1 MPVTDWRLWPPR
13 WLALRLALAATVAT
27 AAVLGA
33 WTPAAALDCEGV
45 VLDDGCLFTITG
57 SDTPDPDDGYAV
69 TNDHGVPFYDFV
81 RARDVQSIG
90 YPISQRWNYANFT
103 LQAFQ
108 KVILQWDPGKGRVNY
123 HNTLD
128 VLANRYPELELPNVP
143 PHQVLETDADADF
156 ASAVR
161 THLALLDRNA
171 AIKERFLSEPAWL
184 SLYGLPI
191 RYEEREV
198 DGHPQGLQL
207 LRTQRTVF
215 EIWNV
220 AAPGTTVG
228 RVNLQNV
235 PDKVKRLDN
244 VIIPNTAKGL
254 WKASDPRYPAL
265 IANLDWVADGLEPW
279 EQRGVSYLER
289 IFAVSEPALRSL
301 VQHPSDWTIRNGP
314 YEDARDTANDEFEM
328 LALLVEQ
335 PWAKHELNLGEDDLL
350 EIIRYGLDS
359 LPALVTASVSATTPA
374 EAPDPNLPAIISS
387 LYWVAD
393 GLTPLEQT
401 AVTHLDD
408 IFAASESLLQTLIQ
422 DPDNSYVRSPPT
434 QATIPGL
441 EALVAFANLPW
452 AMDGLNQT
460 ETDLLQLIL
469 INSSDVPD
477 LASLVPQKQWM
488 KDDLTDDEFS
498 IIDDLIAI
506 GHEERKILNQTSPG
520 TKEATISYYLLQMPF
535 LDSIE
540 PFDAPA
546 VRGFR
551 EIGWHDRNSLHTIV
565 SRYAEHGG
573 ITDDRAKI
581 ISVLPYVVS
590 NKPELLNTMLNP
602 SAVSVEERSIVL
614 PHTGPVILAVIRT
627 QPGDERTMAYL
638 DEAVRFSEGFIRR
651 PFPTRYIA
659 LHVTEA
665 VEPWGGLFLGS
676 HIAIREGYDD
686 QYHYF
691 NNFLRGVLYHEV
703 AHYYWHACPSWLC
716 EGAAVYF
723 EMHAGVLGS
732 GAQKGI
738 AEACSTT
745 SIIDVASEWNECD
758 YYLGAALF
766 FNLFHSLGE
775 GVFLRG
781 LWRLYDSTQ
790 GDLSPGSCE
799 GVEIGLCHLRFAFV
813 TDAPPE
819 AAALAER
826 FLRELYFGED

>member
-1 MPVTDWRLWPPR
+1 MTGWRPWPPR
-13 WLALRLALAATVAT
+13 WLALRLALAAVVAV
-27 AAVLGA
+27 AAVITA
-33 WTPAAALDCEGV
+33 WIPASALDCQGV

-90 YPISQRWNYANFT
+90 YPISQRWTYANFT

-108 KVILQWDPGKGRVNY
+108 KVILQWDPGKGRMNY

-128 VLANRYPELELPNVP
+128 VLANRYPEVELPSVP
-143 PHQVLETDADADF
+143 PHQVLESDADADF
-156 ASAVR
+156 ASVVR
-161 THLALLDRNA
+161 THLALLDRNP

-228 RVNLQNV
+228 HVNLQNV
-235 PDKVKRLDN
+235 PDKVKKLDN

-254 WKASDPRYPAL
+254 WRASDPRYPAL
-265 IANLDWVADGLEPW
+265 IANLYWVADGLTPL
-279 EQRGVSYLER
+279 EQRGVTYLER

-301 VQHPSDWTIRNGP
+301 VEHPSDWTIRNGP
-314 YEDARDTANDEFEM
+314 NENKGVTANDEFEM

-335 PWAKHELNLGEDDLL
+335 PWAKHELTLGEDDLL
-350 EIIRYGLDS
+350 NIIRNGLDS
-359 LPALVTASVSATTPA
+359 LPALVTISDSDTTPA
-374 EAPDPNLPAIISS
+374 EAPDPSLPAIISS

-401 AVTHLDD
+401 AVTHLEE
-408 IFAASESLLQTLIQ
+408 IFAASEPLLQTLIQ
-422 DPDNSYVRSPPT
+422 DPDNAYVRSRPT

-441 EALVAFANLPW
+441 KALVAFADLPW
-452 AMDGLNQT
+452 ATDGLDQIET
-460 ETDLLQLIL
+460 ELLRLIL
-469 INSSDVPD
+469 INSAAVPD
-477 LASLVPQKQWM
+477 LAALVPQKQWI
-488 KDDLTDDEFS
+488 KDDISNEEFS
-498 IIDDLIAI
+498 IIDDLVAI
-506 GHEERKILNQTSPG
+506 GHEERKILDQTSPG
-520 TKEATISYYLLQMPF
+520 TNEVTISYHLLRMPF

-546 VRGFR
+546 VRGLR
-551 EIGWHDRNSLHTIV
+551 EIGRHDRNYLHTIV
-565 SRYAEHGG
+565 SRYAQPDG

-581 ISVLPYVVS
+581 ISVLPYVVAT
-590 NKPELLNTMLNP
+590 KPELLTPMLNP

-665 VEPWGGLFLGS
+665 VDPWGGLFLGS
-676 HIAIREGYDD
+676 HIAIREGYDN

-691 NNFLRGVLYHEV
+691 NDSLRGVIYHEV
-703 AHYYWHACPSWLC
+703 AHYYWHSCPSWLC

-738 AEACSTT
+738 AEECSDT
-745 SIIDVASEWNECD
+745 SIIDVTSGWNTCH

-781 LWRLYDSTQ
+781 LWRLYDASQ
-790 GDLSPGSCE
+790 GNLSPGNCE
-799 GVEIGLCHLRFAFV
+799 DVEIGLCHLRFAFV

>member
-1 MPVTDWRLWPPR
+1 MRVTAWRPWPTR
-13 WLALRLALAATVAT
+13 WPALRLALAAAVAV
-27 AAVLGA
+27 AAVIYA
-33 WTPAAALDCEGV
+33 WTPATALDCQGV
-45 VLDDGCLFTITG
+45 VLTDGCLFTITG

-69 TNDHGVPFYDFV
+69 TNADGVPFYDFV
-81 RARDVQSIG
+81 GARDLQSIG
-90 YPISQRWNYANFT
+90 YPISQRWISGNFT
-103 LQAFQ
+103 FQAFQ
-108 KVILQWDPGKGRVNY
+108 KVILQWDPGEARMNY
-123 HNTLD
+123 YNTLD
-128 VLANRYPELELPNVP
+128 VLANRYPAVQLTNVP
-143 PHQVLETDADADF
+143 PHQVLESGADADF
-156 ASAVR
+156 AAVVR
-161 THLALLDRNA
+161 THLALLDQHA

-184 SLYGLPI
+184 DLYGLPI

-215 EIWNV
+215 DVWNV

-235 PDKVKRLDN
+235 PDKVKKLDN
-244 VIIPNTAKGL
+244 VIIPNTAKAL
-254 WKASDPRYPAL
+254 WWASDPRYPAV
-265 IANLDWVADGLEPW
+265 IANLYWVADGLTPL
-279 EQRGVSYLER
+279 EQRAVTYLER
-289 IFAVSEPALRSL
+289 IFAVSEASLRSL
-301 VQHPSDWTIRNGP
+301 VQHASDWTIRNTP
-314 YEDARDTANDEFEM
+314 VEANIHEFEA
-328 LALLVEQ
+328 LALLVERLG
-335 PWAKHELNLGEDDLL
+335 ATDELNLADLDLL
-350 EIIRYGLDS
+350 DVIRQDQNPSPGRS
-359 LPALVTASVSATTPA
+359 TAPDEAPD
-374 EAPDPNLPAIISS
+374 EAPDPGLPPSIDS

-393 GLTPLEQT
+393 GLTPLEEQ
-401 AVTHLDD
+401 AVGYLER
-408 IFAASESLLQTLIQ
+408 IFAASEPLVRTLTQ
-422 DPDNSYVRSPPT
+422 DTSGWTLKVEPREAHLPE
-434 QATIPGL
+434 L
-441 EALVAFANLPW
+441 EALAHVAELAW
-452 AMDGLNQT
+452 ARDELNST
-460 ETDLLQLIL
+460 EERLVNTIRFHADV
-469 INSSDVPD
+469 VPD
-477 LASLVPQKQWM
+477 LVTLIPQKQWI
-488 KDDLTDDEFS
+488 KDGLTDEEV
-498 IIDDLIAI
+498 DLIENLLAL
-506 GHEERKILNQTSPG
+506 GFDERLILNETNPG
-520 TKEATISYYLLQMPF
+520 TNEATISYYLLRMPF

-546 VRGFR
+546 VRGLR
-551 EIGWHDRNSLHTIV
+551 ELGWHDRNSLHTIV
-565 SRYAEHGG
+565 SRYAEDGG

-581 ISVLPYVVS
+581 ISVLPYVVA

-651 PFPTRYIA
+651 PFPTSYIA

-691 NNFLRGVLYHEV
+691 NDSLRGVLYHEV
-703 AHYYWHACPSWLC
+703 AHYYWNACPSWLC

-781 LWRLYDSTQ
+781 LWRLYDTTQ
-790 GDLSPGSCE
+790 GNLSPGSCE
-799 GVEIGLCHLRFAFV
+799 GVEVGLCHLRFAFV

>member
-1 MPVTDWRLWPPR
+1 MTNWQPWAPR
-13 WLALRLALAATVAT
+13 WLARRLALAALVAA
-27 AAVLGA
+27 AAVITA
-33 WTPAAALDCEGV
+33 WTPAAALDCQGI

-128 VLANRYPELELPNVP
+128 VLANRYPEVELPNVP

-171 AIKERFLSEPAWL
+171 AMKERFLSEPAWL

-254 WKASDPRYPAL
+254 WRASDPRYPAL
-265 IANLDWVADGLEPW
+265 IANLRWVADGLEPW

-301 VQHPSDWTIRNGP
+301 VQHPTDWTIRNGP
-314 YEDARDTANDEFEM
+314 YEDAGVTGNDDFEM

-335 PWAKHELNLGEDDLL
+335 PWAKHELNFGEDDL
-350 EIIRYGLDS
+350 IDIVRYGLDS
-359 LPALVTASVSATTPA
+359 LPALVTASDSASTPA
-374 EAPDPNLPAIISS
+374 EAPDPNLPGIISS

-401 AVTHLDD
+401 AVTHLAE
-408 IFAASESLLQTLIQ
+408 IFAASEPLLQTLIQ
-422 DPDNSYVRSPPT
+422 DPDNAYVRSRPT

-441 EALVAFANLPW
+441 KALVAFADLPW
-452 AMDGLNQT
+452 ATDGLNQT
-460 ETDLLQLIL
+460 ETELLRLIL
-469 INSSDVPD
+469 INSSAVPD
-477 LASLVPQKQWM
+477 LASLVPQKQWI

-498 IIDDLIAI
+498 IIDDLISI
-506 GHEERKILNQTSPG
+506 GYDEREILKQTSSG
-520 TKEATISYYLLQMPF
+520 TNEATIAYHLLRMPF
-535 LDSIE
+535 LASIE

-546 VRGFR
+546 VRSLR
-551 EIGWHDRNSLHTIV
+551 DIGWHDRNYLHTIV
-565 SRYAEHGG
+565 ARYAQPDG
-573 ITDDRAKI
+573 ITDYRAKI
-581 ISVLPYVVS
+581 IPTLSYVVA
-590 NKPELLNTMLNP
+590 NKPELLNGMLNP
-602 SAVSVEERSIVL
+602 AAVSVEERSIVL
-614 PHTGPVILAVIRT
+614 PHTGPVVLAVIRT
-627 QPGDERTMAYL
+627 RLGDDRTMAYL
-638 DEAVRFSEGFIRR
+638 DEAVRFAEGFIRR

-691 NNFLRGVLYHEV
+691 NDSLRGVLYHEV

-781 LWRLYDSTQ
+781 LWRLYDTTQ
-790 GDLSPGSCE
+790 GNLSPGSCE
-799 GVEIGLCHLRFAFV
+799 GIEVGLCHLRFAFV